1 MSDLLG
7 KIDMLEKIEMS
18 VVGLTN
24 FIGSYYLKFHYFI
37 LEWSYGA
44 RW

>member
-24 FIGSYYLKFHYFI
+24 LISSYYLKFHYFI
-37 LEWSYGA
+37 F
-44 RW
+44 